1 MISYPMLGRYGRLGN
16 QLFQFA
22 STYAASKKAGDTCA
36 FPSSGHSLG
45 DFSIPD
51 SYFVDEITYD
61 FLYQDNE
68 QDFSFNDALHNLPKN
83 TAIVGYLQNY
93 KNFIEYRDDLI
104 KMLEIRDE
112 IKQQSKEIMSKYRN
126 PIAVHVRRGDYL
138 QIQDVLPCQSKQYY
152 FDAMAYFQD
161 VTPVIFTDDV
171 EWCKN
176 NFDFDVQSNSTI
188 VDFSCMTFCNG
199 HIISNSSYSWWPA
212 FITGNKVVAPK
223 YWFGPKGVRSWS
235 GLYLDSWIVI

>member
-1 MISYPMLGRYGRLGN
+1 MLGRYGRLGN

-22 STYAASKKAGDTCA
+22 STYAASKKSGDICA
-36 FPSSGHSLG
+36 FPADGHSLG

-61 FLYQDNE
+61 FLYHDNE
-68 QDFSFNDALHNLPKN
+68 EDFSFNDTLHNLPKN

-104 KMLEIRDE
+104 KMLEIRNE

-126 PIAVHVRRGDYL
+126 PISVHVRRGDYL
-138 QIQDVLPCQSKQYY
+138 QIQDVLPCQSNQYY
-152 FDAMAYFQD
+152 FDAMTYFQD

-176 NFDFDVQSNSTI
+176 NFDFDVLSNSTI
-188 VDFSCMTFCNG
+188 VDFCCMTLCSG

-223 YWFGPKGVRSWS
+223 NWFGHKGVRSWS
-235 GLYLDSWIVI
+235 GLYLDNWIVI